1 MPSPLNRTT
10 WKLVKSCNEELKANE
25 LSSADCVVHA
35 NLTSYFTGHNY
46 KVEHSKPFSAPIIES
61 YFISS
66 TRAALW
72 HESKHIYQFLK
83 HLKTSWYSIDTKKNY
98 LKHFSTI
105 YVVIRQ
111 TKKKSDDTIQAQ
123 TNYTFIELLN
133 FEEIVIQW
141 LNTDRN
147 GLCINSFNLL
157 MKSKIAIS
165 IRVLQEFHF
174 EIMRYAN
181 NVSDKHL

>member
-35 NLTSYFTGHNY
+35 NLTLISLAITTRLNI
-46 KVEHSKPFSAPIIES
+46 VNHSLLPIIES

-111 TKKKSDDTIQAQ
+111 TKKKAMILSKHKQITHSLNCWISKKLWFSD
-123 TNYTFIELLN
+123 
-133 FEEIVIQW
+133 
-141 LNTDRN
+141 
-147 GLCINSFNLL
+147 
-157 MKSKIAIS
+157 
-165 IRVLQEFHF
+165 
-174 EIMRYAN
+174 
-181 NVSDKHL
+181 